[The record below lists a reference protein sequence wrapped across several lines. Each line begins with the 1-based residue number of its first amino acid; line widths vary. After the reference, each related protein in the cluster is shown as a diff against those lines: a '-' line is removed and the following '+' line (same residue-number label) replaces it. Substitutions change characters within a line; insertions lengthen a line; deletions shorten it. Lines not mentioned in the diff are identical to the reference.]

1 MPKKS
6 SVKSRRSNVKKAT
19 LKDIQPVSS
28 KLTAQVFK
36 TDNSLFK
43 SAVAGSIIGGII
55 GLVINVNA
63 LLWLQK
69 LDTIDCACSEHWMRE
84 YIKTYV
90 YVIVPVFCINL
101 LINLYIYF
109 INTNPYIF
117 NNPIMVLYRVFT
129 FILGLFGIAN
139 IFIAVVFINKLKEIN
154 CECSEDIKRE
164 VYWIYNIVLITI
176 ICLTLL
182 FMLISIVLP
191 VFLLSRG

>member
-1 MPKKS
+1 
-6 SVKSRRSNVKKAT
+6 
-19 LKDIQPVSS
+19 
-28 KLTAQVFK
+28 
-36 TDNSLFK
+36 
-43 SAVAGSIIGGII
+43 
-55 GLVINVNA
+55 
-63 LLWLQK
+63 
-69 LDTIDCACSEHWMRE
+69 MRE

-90 YVIVPVFCINL
+90 YVIIPVFCINL

-109 INTNPYIF
+109 IDTNPSIF

-139 IFIAVVFINKLKEIN
+139 VFIAVVFINKLKEIN

-182 FMLISIVLP
+182 FMLISIALP
-191 VFLLSRG
+191 MFLLSRS